1 MENSF
6 QIFRTFTDK
15 ESAIELQKSLSDH
28 KIHSDIGNNI
38 PSADITFVNNT
49 LLHQYEVRI
58 SLSDFER
65 AEKLMTTEIS
75 LDEIDPSHYLFEFN
89 DDELYE
95 ILMKLDEWHPQDYK
109 LALQILKKR
118 GKTVDENLL
127 KSLKNLRLNQL
138 AEPENNQRPWIIMG
152 YVFAFCGGLL
162 GLIIGY
168 SLSTSKKNL
177 PNGERVY
184 SYSKSDRKHGRYI
197 LGISILLTPLF
208 LSLKFIKGL

>member
-15 ESAIELQKSLSDH
+15 ESAIELQKLLSDH

-65 AEKLMTTEIS
+65 AEKLMITEIS

-95 ILMKLDEWHPQDYK
+95 ILMKPDEWHPQDYK

-168 SLSTSKKNL
+168 SLSTFKKNL

>member
-6 QIFRTFTDK
+6 QIFRSFTDK
-15 ESAIELQKSLSDH
+15 ESAIELQKLLSDH

-95 ILMKLDEWHPQDYK
+95 ILMKPDEWHPQDYK

-127 KSLKNLRLNQL
+127 KSLKNIRLNQL
-138 AEPENNQRPWIIMG
+138 AEPENNQRPWIITG